1 MENLG
6 TANEVAFNELKPTD
20 RLLLKTKNSQY
31 EFFILDPVEKRGLLA
46 GGSLGNQQR
55 EAILMGTLAEN
66 TKSLYSDC
74 PVVKLGDRVLFALV
88 DTGDAET
95 FFTTGVQELVHER
108 VTDGRR
114 ASAVTANRSS
124 R

>member
-6 TANEVAFNELKPTD
+6 TANEVAFNELNPTD

-88 DTGDAET
+88 DTGEAES
-95 FFTTGVQELVHER
+95 FFTTGVLELVHER
-108 VTDGRR
+108 VTDERH
-114 ASAVTANRSS
+114 ATAATANRSS
-124 R
+124 Q